1 MADRYFV
8 EQEIQA
14 ATALLTG
21 AEAHHLLH
29 VMRGKLGDS
38 VKLFDGSGNEYL
50 AQITRLGRRDVELA
64 ILSTDTVDREL
75 PLRITLAVALP
86 PGDRQQW
93 LVEKATEL
101 GVARVVPLLTQRS
114 GPVSDSMLNKL
125 RRGVVEASK
134 QCGRNRLL
142 EVAEPVGWSNFVCEC
157 HPTARYIAEIGAA
170 PFSPAMESANWLTE
184 VVVAIGPVGDWT
196 HEELALAQSNT
207 WKPIGLGPRILR
219 VETAAITLAAVLVA
233 HTQAATPADPPK

>member
-29 VMRGKLGDS
+29 VMRGKIGDS
-38 VKLFDGSGNEYL
+38 VKLFDGLGKEYL

-64 ILSTDTVDREL
+64 ILSTEQVDREL

-101 GVARVVPLLTQRS
+101 GVARLVPLLTQRS
-114 GPVSDSMLNKL
+114 GQVTDSMFNKL

-134 QCGRNRLL
+134 QCGRNRLM
-142 EVAEPVGWSNFVCEC
+142 EIAAPVAWSDFAAVAHEA
-157 HPTARYIAEIGAA
+157 ARYIAEIGVA
-170 PFSPAMESANWLTE
+170 SLNPATESARWRKE
-184 VVVAIGPVGDWT
+184 IVAAIGPVGDWT
-196 HEELALAQSNT
+196 SEELAHAHSNN
-207 WKPIGLGPRILR
+207 WEPIGLGPRILR
-219 VETAAITLAAVLVA
+219 VETAAISLAAVLVA
-233 HTQAATPADPPK
+233 HVQGTPPADPPK

>member
-8 EQEIQA
+8 EQEIQTA
-14 ATALLTG
+14 SALLTG

-38 VKLFDGSGNEYL
+38 VKLFDGSGKEYL

-64 ILSTDTVDREL
+64 ILSTEQVDREL
-75 PLRITLAVALP
+75 SLRIALAVALP

-101 GVARVVPLLTQRS
+101 GVARLVPLLTQRC
-114 GPVSDSMLNKL
+114 GPVTESMLNKL

-134 QCGRNRLL
+134 QCGRNRLMEIAAPVAWL
-142 EVAEPVGWSNFVCEC
+142 EFAQK
-157 HPTARYIAEIGAA
+157 TDAAARYIAEIGA
-170 PFSPAMESANWLTE
+170 PLLNPATE
-184 VVVAIGPVGDWT
+184 CPAWRREVIVAIGPVGDWT
-196 HEELALAQSNT
+196 TEELALAKSNN
-207 WKPIGLGPRILR
+207 WQPIGLGPRILR
-219 VETAAITLAAVLVA
+219 VETAAVTLAAVFVM
-233 HTQAATPADPPK
+233 QAQTTTHASATK